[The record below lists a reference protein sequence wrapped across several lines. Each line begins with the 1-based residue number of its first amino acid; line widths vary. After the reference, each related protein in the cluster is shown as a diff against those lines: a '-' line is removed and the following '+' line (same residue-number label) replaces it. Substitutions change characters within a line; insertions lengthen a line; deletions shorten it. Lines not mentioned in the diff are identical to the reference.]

1 MVTHECC
8 AVSSTNLPMGRVEY
22 SHVVMRVSLKN
33 PGVQA
38 GLASAL
44 LFGASTPL
52 AKPFASNFNPF
63 LVAGLLYLGSGLGLL
78 ALRAVR
84 GNPRLELPA
93 SNRASLF
100 GAVFFGGVVAPA
112 LLMFGLSAMAASDAS
127 LLLNTEAVF
136 TAVIAWFVFKENFDR
151 NIVAGMVAIVAGA
164 AILSFSGDAW
174 RSQLL
179 STLAVLGACLC
190 WGIDNNLT
198 GNVAAGD
205 AISLAS
211 IKGLVAGPTNLV
223 LAVVVGASAPPA
235 GSIAALLVLGFVCYG
250 LSLVLFILALR
261 RLGTARAGAY
271 FCVAPFFGA
280 ILALALGAPLTW
292 QIVVAGC
299 LMAVG
304 IWLHLIENHEHEH
317 SHGDLEHKHP
327 HSPDVTHRHP
337 H

>member
-1 MVTHECC
+1 
-8 AVSSTNLPMGRVEY
+8 
-22 SHVVMRVSLKN
+22 MRSSLKS

-52 AKPFASNFNPF
+52 AKPFASDFNPF

-78 ALRAVR
+78 ALRAIR
-84 GNPRLELPA
+84 GNPRLELPK
-93 SNRASLF
+93 SNRTSLL
-100 GAVFFGGVVAPA
+100 GAVFFGGVAAPA

-136 TAVIAWFVFKENFDR
+136 TALIAWFVFKENFDR
-151 NIVAGMVAIVAGA
+151 NIAAGMIAIVAGA
-164 AILSFSGDAW
+164 AVLSFSGDAW

-179 STLAVLGACLC
+179 PALAVLGACLC

-198 GNVAAGD
+198 GNIAAGD
-205 AISLAS
+205 AVSLAS

-223 LAVVVGASAPPA
+223 LAVVVGASMPPVRAIA
-235 GSIAALLVLGFVCYG
+235 GLLVLGFVCYG
-250 LSLVLFILALR
+250 LSLVLFIVALR
-261 RLGTARAGAY
+261 QLGTARAGAY

-280 ILALALGAPLTW
+280 TLAVALGAPFTW
-292 QIVVAGC
+292 QIMVAGC
-299 LMAVG
+299 LMALG
-304 IWLHLIENHEHEH
+304 IWLHLTEDHEHEH
-317 SHGDLEHKHP
+317 SHGEFDHTHA
-327 HSPDVTHRHP
+327 HSPDITHRHP

>member
-1 MVTHECC
+1 
-8 AVSSTNLPMGRVEY
+8 
-22 SHVVMRVSLKN
+22 MRSSLKS

-52 AKPFASNFNPF
+52 AKPFASDFNPF

-78 ALRAVR
+78 ALRAIR
-84 GNPRLELPA
+84 GNPRLELPK
-93 SNRASLF
+93 SNRTSLL
-100 GAVFFGGVVAPA
+100 GAVFFGGVAAPA

-136 TAVIAWFVFKENFDR
+136 TALIAWFVFKENFDR
-151 NIVAGMVAIVAGA
+151 NIAAGMIAIVAGA
-164 AILSFSGDAW
+164 AVLSFSGDTW

-179 STLAVLGACLC
+179 PALAVLGACLC

-198 GNVAAGD
+198 GNIAAGD
-205 AISLAS
+205 AVSLAS

-223 LAVVVGASAPPA
+223 LAVVVGASMPPVRAIA
-235 GSIAALLVLGFVCYG
+235 GLLVLGFVCYG
-250 LSLVLFILALR
+250 LSLVLFIVALR
-261 RLGTARAGAY
+261 QLGTARAGAY

-280 ILALALGAPLTW
+280 TLAVALGAPFTW
-292 QIVVAGC
+292 QIMVAGC
-299 LMAVG
+299 LMALG
-304 IWLHLIENHEHEH
+304 IWLHLTEDHEHEH
-317 SHGDLEHKHP
+317 SHGEFDHTHA
-327 HSPDVTHRHP
+327 HSPDITHRHP